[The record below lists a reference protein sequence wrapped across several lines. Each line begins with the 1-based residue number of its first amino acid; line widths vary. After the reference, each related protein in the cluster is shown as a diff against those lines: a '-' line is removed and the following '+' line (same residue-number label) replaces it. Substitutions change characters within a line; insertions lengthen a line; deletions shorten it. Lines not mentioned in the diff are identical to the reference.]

1 MENNLYSVSNI
12 KHPRSVFS
20 RIGLAL
26 FLYFITV
33 ILSQA
38 ILQAVVIKYALWLY
52 ESEYFLWISMVV
64 CQYLIG
70 FPVIRLTLIGLPVY
84 KYPKEKMSFK
94 NLLIAVTISQ
104 AIAYAGNII
113 GLLIN
118 SIFSTL
124 LGKEIDNSISEI
136 IKNSNILIVFAVV
149 AIIGPIVEELI
160 FRKFIIDRIRPYG
173 ELLAVIFSAVTF
185 GMFHGNF
192 YQLFYAF
199 GFGFILGYI
208 YLRTKN
214 IIYPII
220 LHCVFNSISVIAQA
234 LENGKNNE
242 SFSEAIRYLFGGI
255 STLYT
260 LGILAVA
267 ILGIIFLIRS
277 FKKFYFYKNAFGLNT
292 SKAFLYSCVNVG
304 MILFSITVLV
314 EFSLSIFL

>member
-1 MENNLYSVSNI
+1 
-12 KHPRSVFS
+12 
-20 RIGLAL
+20 
-26 FLYFITV
+26 
-33 ILSQA
+33 
-38 ILQAVVIKYALWLY
+38 
-52 ESEYFLWISMVV
+52 MVV

-118 SIFSTL
+118 SIISSV
-124 LGKEIDNSISEI
+124 LGKEIDNSVSEI

-208 YLRTKN
+208 YLRSKN

-267 ILGIIFLIRS
+267 ILGIIFFIRS